1 MTRSLPVVL
10 VVAVL
15 PLAAAADPDAEGC
28 KDAFVSRMA
37 HFHIRACDVKDFDAF
52 TYAEGSDKET
62 RVEGRIVVNEYEI
75 DEGATAPSKL
85 AVRRN
90 YENALKQGGWTVV
103 YADADN
109 IAERQEKDGKQR
121 WVQLDYNGGS
131 GYRLVLAQKGTLEQ
145 SVTTADDMMS
155 AIDSAGH
162 VALHLNFD
170 TGKATLRPD
179 AQPMLD
185 EVVKLLQAHPELKLG
200 VEGHTDN
207 VGGAA
212 ANKKLSE
219 ARAKSVVAALVGK
232 GIAAGRLVAAGYGQ
246 EKPVAPNDTED
257 GRAQNR
263 RVELVKR

>member
-1 MTRSLPVVL
+1 MIRLEVL
-10 VVAVL
+10 AVAVAIL
-15 PLAAAADPDAEGC
+15 PLAARADPDAEGC

-37 HFHIRACDVKDFDAF
+37 HFHIRQCDMKDFDAF
-52 TYAEGSDKET
+52 TFAEGSDKES
-62 RVEGRIVVNEYEI
+62 RVEGRIVINEYEI
-75 DEGATAPSKL
+75 DEGATAPSAL

-90 YENALKQGGWTVV
+90 YENALKQSGWTVV
-103 YADADN
+103 YGDADN
-109 IAERQEKDGKQR
+109 LIERQEKDGKQR

-179 AQPMLD
+179 AQPTLD
-185 EVVKLLQAHPELKLG
+185 EVTKLLKAHPDLKLG

-219 ARAKSVVAALVGK
+219 SRAKAVVAALVGK
-232 GIAAGRLVAAGYGQ
+232 GIAAGRLVPAGFGQ
-246 EKPVAPNDTED
+246 EKPVASNDTEE